1 MLDDVVS
8 LLLPHLCGD
17 DVVVHPLLSFIALR
31 AVAIV
36 LQPTTRSVSHQRGSS
51 SIVNH
56 ILFAVHSFNQ
66 IPSSS
71 CQVCVRAAVVGFDC
85 VCLFCTFWSSPWVV
99 NVAKV
104 GWIAWPTML
113 VPHSGV
119 DRARGVGVRAS
130 PHHHDL
136 VNLRVER
143 LRPRRSIG

>member
-56 ILFAVHSFNQ
+56 IFLPCTRSTKFLQVHVKFVFVQLLLGSIVFVSFVLFGRRH
-66 IPSSS
+66 
-71 CQVCVRAAVVGFDC
+71 
-85 VCLFCTFWSSPWVV
+85 
-99 NVAKV
+99 
-104 GWIAWPTML
+104 GW
-113 VPHSGV
+113 
-119 DRARGVGVRAS
+119 
-130 PHHHDL
+130 
-136 VNLRVER
+136 
-143 LRPRRSIG
+143 